1 MRFRMAVGVCV
12 VMMLAAVV
20 WVRAA
25 ETGAGAGEKKPMSGR
40 LTQPWSKISSLS
52 DDQKTQIRQ
61 IHAKA
66 VADKK
71 AIDDKERADILA
83 LLNDEQRAEAQKLID
98 EQQKKPKAPPA
109 GTEVK
114 GDPSNEKKVEE
125 KKATE

>member
-1 MRFRMAVGVCV
+1 MKLRMAVGVCV

-25 ETGAGAGEKKPMSGR
+25 ETGEKKPMSGR

-66 VADKK
+66 VSDKK
-71 AIDDKERADILA
+71 AIDDKERADIMA
-83 LLNDEQRAEAQKLID
+83 LLNDEQKTEAQKLLD
-98 EQQKKPKAPPA
+98 EQKKTKAPPA

-125 KKATE
+125 KKATD

>member
-1 MRFRMAVGVCV
+1 MKLRMAVGVCV

-25 ETGAGAGEKKPMSGR
+25 ETGEKKPMSGR

-66 VADKK
+66 VSDKK
-71 AIDDKERADILA
+71 AIDDKERADIMA
-83 LLNDEQRAEAQKLID
+83 LLNDEQKTEAQKLMD
-98 EQQKKPKAPPA
+98 EQKKTKAPPA

-125 KKATE
+125 KKATD

>member
-1 MRFRMAVGVCV
+1 MKLRMAVGVCV
-12 VMMLAAVV
+12 VMMFAAVV

-25 ETGAGAGEKKPMSGR
+25 ETGEKKPMSGR

-66 VADKK
+66 VSDKK
-71 AIDDKERADILA
+71 AIDDKERADIMA
-83 LLNDEQRAEAQKLID
+83 LLNDEQKTEAQKLMD
-98 EQQKKPKAPPA
+98 EQKKTKAPPA

-125 KKATE
+125 KKATD

>member
-1 MRFRMAVGVCV
+1 MAVVVCC

-20 WVRAA
+20 FVRAA
-25 ETGAGAGEKKPMSGR
+25 ETGSGDKKPMSGR
-40 LTQPWSKISSLS
+40 LTMPWSKIESLN
-52 DDQKTQIRQ
+52 DEQKTKIKE
-61 IHAKA
+61 IHGKA

-71 AIDDKERADILA
+71 AIDDKERADIMA
-83 LLNDEQRAEAQKLID
+83 LLTDEQKAEAQKLLD
-98 EQQKKPKAPPA
+98 EQKKQKSPPA

>member
-1 MRFRMAVGVCV
+1 MKVRMAVGVCV

-25 ETGAGAGEKKPMSGR
+25 ETGEKKAMSGR
-40 LTQPWSKISSLS
+40 LTQPWSKIDSLS
-52 DDQKTQIRQ
+52 DDQKTKIKE
-61 IHAKA
+61 IHSKA

-71 AIDDKERADILA
+71 AIDDKERADIMA
-83 LLNDEQRAEAQKLID
+83 LLNDEQKAEAQKFLD
-98 EQQKKPKAPPA
+98 EQKKQKSPPA

-125 KKATE
+125 KKSTD